1 MNRIFR
7 SLLVL
12 SFLAAAAAAQTSPPS
27 PDSKSADSGPAQ
39 FKSAQA
45 SPRKV
50 DRAAAYYHYGVAHMY
65 EEQVTVYGR
74 SELANKAMDEY
85 RLAIEADPSSEF
97 LTSGLAE
104 LYVKTGRIRDAVLQA
119 QDILKRDPNNLE
131 AHKLLGRIYLRSLGD
146 MPGGG
151 NGSEN
156 VLKLAI
162 EQYEQ
167 IVKIE
172 PDSVDDHLL
181 LGRLYRL
188 NNDLQKAEV
197 ELKTAVKLDPDS
209 EEAVTTL
216 SLLYSDEG
224 DTTHA
229 LQVLSAVPDTG
240 RSAKLYAALGA
251 TYEQRKD
258 YKSAI
263 DAYKHAIQLD
273 RDNLDAIRGLADNLL
288 NDGQIDAALD
298 QYKVIADANP
308 EDAQTYLR
316 ISEIYRRQG
325 KYDEAL
331 DSLKKAEAMVPDA
344 LEVPYNIA
352 VVYEAQGHYD
362 DAAKLLQD
370 LLKRTEKADNS
381 YSQSDRDNRAI
392 FVERLAVVYQA
403 GGRDDDAVKLLQDVL
418 KKTEKD
424 DSSYSQSDRNNR
436 SMLLE
441 RLGSVYRD
449 QQNYQAAVETYR
461 KMIPLGD
468 DNTRTAYQDIIDADR
483 DAKQWPEATAV
494 AKEAVQKLPD
504 DRELR
509 MVLDAQVA
517 DTGDPEKPLAD
528 MRSLLKGVPEDR
540 EVYVRLGIMY
550 TRLKRWSDAE
560 EALNKAE
567 QLSTKSEDKE
577 AVFFLLGDTYEHEKK
592 YDEAEAEF
600 KKILA
605 AHPQND
611 AAVAS
616 TLNYLGYMNADRDV
630 RLEESL
636 NYIKQAVSMEPSN
649 GAYLDSLGWAYF
661 KLGKYDLAEENLA
674 KASAR
679 MGSDPTVQDH
689 LGDLYQ
695 KTGRLKLAADHW
707 QRAVEEWNKTI
718 APEVDTDLFAATQ
731 KKLDAAKVR
740 LAREESGKQN

>member
-1 MNRIFR
+1 MKRIFR
-7 SLLVL
+7 AILVF
-12 SFLAAAAAAQTSPPS
+12 SIAAASAAAQKAPSSPAGAKP
-27 PDSKSADSGPAQ
+27 ADSNPAQ
-39 FKSAQA
+39 AKSPA
-45 SPRKV
+45 SSARKI
-50 DRAAAYYHYGVAHMY
+50 DRAAAYYHYTLAHMY

-85 RLAIEADPSSEF
+85 RLAIGADPSSEF

-146 MPGGG
+146 MPGNG
-151 NGSEN
+151 NGSDN

-172 PDSVDDHLL
+172 PDKVDDHLL

-188 NNDLQKAEV
+188 NNDLQKAEN
-197 ELKTAVKLDPDS
+197 ELKIAVKLDPDS

-229 LQVLSAVPDTG
+229 LQVLSSVPDTG

-258 YKSAI
+258 YKSAV

-273 RDNLDAIRGLADNLL
+273 RDNLDAIRGLAENLL

-331 DSLKKAEAMVPDA
+331 ESLKKAEAMVPDA
-344 LEVPYNIA
+344 LEVPYNVA
-352 VVYEAQGHYD
+352 VVYEAQARYD
-362 DAAKLLQD
+362 EATKILQD
-370 LLKRTEKADNS
+370 LLKKTEKPDNN
-381 YSQSDRDNRAI
+381 YSQADRNNRAI
-392 FVERLAVVYQA
+392 FI
-403 GGRDDDAVKLLQDVL
+403 
-418 KKTEKD
+418 
-424 DSSYSQSDRNNR
+424 
-436 SMLLE
+436 E
-441 RLGSVYRD
+441 RLGMVYRD
-449 QQNYQAAVETYR
+449 QENYPAAVEAFR
-461 KMIPLGD
+461 KLIPLGD
-468 DNTRTAYQDIIDADR
+468 ENARTGYQDVIDTYR
-483 DAKQWPEATAV
+483 EAKQWPEATVA

-509 MVLDAQVA
+509 MVLDAQLA
-517 DTGDPEKPLAD
+517 DTSDPEKPLAD
-528 MRSLLKGVPEDR
+528 VRSLLKGTPEDR
-540 EVYVRLGIMY
+540 DVYLRLSIMY
-550 TRLKRWSDAE
+550 TRLHRWSDAE
-560 EALNKAE
+560 EALTKAE
-567 QLSTKSEDKE
+567 KLSTKAEDKE
-577 AVFFLLGDTYEHEKK
+577 YVSFLRGSTYEREKK

-605 AHPQND
+605 ATPQS
-611 AAVAS
+611 AA

-636 NYIKQAVSMEPSN
+636 NYIKQAVSLDPTN

-661 KLGKYDLAEENLA
+661 KLGKYDLAEESLT
-674 KASAR
+674 KASLR

-695 KTGRLKLAADHW
+695 KTGRLKLAAAHW
-707 QRAVEEWNKTI
+707 ERAVEEWNKTI
-718 APEVDTDLFAATQ
+718 GSELDTDLFAATQ

-740 LAREESGKQN
+740 LAREGSGQQ

>member
-7 SLLVL
+7 VVL
-12 SFLAAAAAAQTSPPS
+12 IFSSFAVAAVAQTRPS
-27 PDSKSADSGPAQ
+27 SQADSKSDQSKPSQ
-39 FKSAQA
+39 S
-45 SPRKV
+45 SPSKA
-50 DRAAAYYHYGVAHMY
+50 DRATAYYHYTLAHMY
-65 EEQVTVYGR
+65 EEQVTIYGR
-74 SELANKAMDEY
+74 SELANKAMEEY
-85 RLAIEADPSSEF
+85 RLAIESDPSSEF
-97 LTSGLAE
+97 LTSALAE
-104 LYVKTGRIRDAVLQA
+104 LYVKTGRIRDAVLEA
-119 QDILKRDPNNLE
+119 QDIIKRDPNNLE

-151 NGSEN
+151 NGSDN

-162 EQYEQ
+162 EQYEM

-172 PDSVDDHLL
+172 PDNVDDHLL

-188 NNDLQKAEV
+188 NNDLQKAES

-216 SLLYSDEG
+216 ALLYTDEG
-224 DTTHA
+224 DTVHA
-229 LQVLSAVPDTG
+229 LQVLSAVPDAG

-273 RDNLDAIRGLADNLL
+273 RDNLDAIRGLAENLL

-298 QYKVIADANP
+298 QYRVIADANP

-325 KYDEAL
+325 KYDDAL
-331 DSLKKAEAMVPDA
+331 DSLKKAQAMVPDA

-352 VVYEAQGHYD
+352 VVYQAQGRYEE
-362 DAAKLLQD
+362 AAKILQD
-370 LLKRTEKADNS
+370 LLK
-381 YSQSDRDNRAI
+381 
-392 FVERLAVVYQA
+392 
-403 GGRDDDAVKLLQDVL
+403 
-418 KKTEKD
+418 KTEKPD
-424 DSSYSQSDRNNR
+424 NSYSQSDRNNR
-436 SMLLE
+436 GIFIE
-441 RLGSVYRD
+441 RLGMVYRD
-449 QQNYQAAVETYR
+449 QENYPAAVETFR

-468 DNTRTAYQDIIDADR
+468 ENARTGYQDVIDTYR
-483 DAKQWPEATAV
+483 EAKQWPEATAA
-494 AKEAVQKLPD
+494 AKEALQKLPN

-509 MVLDAQVA
+509 MVLDAQLA

-528 MRSLLKGVPEDR
+528 VRSLLKGTPEDR
-540 EVYVRLGIMY
+540 DVYLRLAIMNQ
-550 TRLKRWSDAE
+550 RLKRWSDAE

-567 QLSTKSEDKE
+567 QLSTKPEDKE
-577 AVFFLLGDTYEHEKK
+577 YVYFLRGSTYEREKK

-600 KKILA
+600 KKVLA
-605 AHPQND
+605 VNPQS
-611 AAVAS
+611 AA
-616 TLNYLGYMNADRDV
+616 TLNYLGYMNADRGV
-630 RLEESL
+630 QLEESL
-636 NYIKQAVSMEPSN
+636 NYIKAAVSLEPTN

-661 KLGKYDLAEENLA
+661 KLGKYDLAEESLN
-674 KASAR
+674 KASLH

-695 KTGRLKLAADHW
+695 KTGRLKLAAAHW
-707 QRAVEEWNKTI
+707 ERAVAEWNKTVSS
-718 APEVDTDLFAATQ
+718 EVDGDLFAATQ

-740 LAREESGKQN
+740 LAKEDTDKR

>member
-1 MNRIFR
+1 MNRMFRAILVFSIF
-7 SLLVL
+7 
-12 SFLAAAAAAQTSPPS
+12 AAVAAAQNAPSSPAEAKPADS
-27 PDSKSADSGPAQ
+27 NPAQSKSSR
-39 FKSAQA
+39 SA
-45 SPRKV
+45 PHKI
-50 DRAAAYYHYGVAHMY
+50 DRAAAYYHYTLAHMY

-74 SELANKAMDEY
+74 SDLANKAMEEY

-104 LYVKTGRIRDAVLQA
+104 LYVKTGRIRDAVLEA

-151 NGSEN
+151 NGSDN

-172 PDSVDDHLL
+172 PGNVDDHLL

-188 NNDLQKAEV
+188 NNDLQKAEG
-197 ELKTAVKLDPDS
+197 ELKIAVKLDPDS

-229 LQVLSAVPDTG
+229 LQVLSSVPDSG

-263 DAYKHAIQLD
+263 DAYKHAIQMD
-273 RDNLDAIRGLADNLL
+273 RDNLDAIRGLAENLL

-316 ISEIYRRQG
+316 MAEIYRRQG

-344 LEVPYNIA
+344 LEVPYNVA
-352 VVYEAQGHYD
+352 VVYEAQARYD
-362 DAAKLLQD
+362 EAAKILQD
-370 LLKRTEKADNS
+370 LLK
-381 YSQSDRDNRAI
+381 
-392 FVERLAVVYQA
+392 
-403 GGRDDDAVKLLQDVL
+403 
-418 KKTEKD
+418 KTEKP
-424 DSSYSQSDRNNR
+424 DSSYSQADRNNR
-436 SMLLE
+436 AIFIE
-441 RLGSVYRD
+441 RLGMVYRD
-449 QQNYQAAVETYR
+449 QENYPGAVEAFR
-461 KMIPLGD
+461 RMIPLGD
-468 DNTRTAYQDIIDADR
+468 ENARTGYQDVIDTYR
-483 DAKQWPEATAV
+483 EAKQWPEATAA
-494 AKEAVQKLPD
+494 AKEAVQKMPN

-509 MVLDAQVA
+509 MVLDAQLA

-528 MRSLLKGVPEDR
+528 VRSLLKGTAEDR
-540 EVYVRLGIMY
+540 DVYVRLSIMY
-550 TRLKRWSDAE
+550 TRLHRFSEAQD
-560 EALNKAE
+560 ALNKAE
-567 QLSTKSEDKE
+567 QLSTKPEDKE
-577 AVFFLLGDTYEHEKK
+577 YVDFLRGSTYERDKK

-605 AHPQND
+605 VNPQS
-611 AAVAS
+611 AA

-636 NYIKQAVSMEPSN
+636 NYIKLAVSLDPTN

-661 KLGKYDLAEENLA
+661 KLGKYDLAEENLN
-674 KASAR
+674 KASLR
-679 MGSDPTVQDH
+679 MASDPTVQDH

-695 KTGRLKLAADHW
+695 KTGRLKLAAAHW
-707 QRAVEEWNKTI
+707 ERAVEEWNKTI
-718 APEVDTDLFAATQ
+718 GPELDTELYAAVQ

-740 LAREESGKQN
+740 LAKEGSGNQ